1 MVYGLQYTHDE
12 IIMSLL
18 LWVGVCGCFKITK
31 FIIINYDA
39 DFSIFRLDQTVF
51 VDEKDVSKKEKLIR
65 T

>member
-1 MVYGLQYTHDE
+1 MWLFQKNKVY
-12 IIMSLL
+12 
-18 LWVGVCGCFKITK
+18 
-31 FIIINYDA
+31 NYDA